1 MSLTDSAVNKY
12 NAGNS
17 ELYGVDNEVP
27 CGRERSPY
35 IINPAGVY
43 SKRARRVI
51 AYTTAVNMP
60 TSLNSTIDAMLKS
73 ARTQTKAPDTG
84 LSTPVHLDKRQP

>member
-1 MSLTDSAVNKY
+1 MNIMLATVKCT
-12 NAGNS
+12 
-17 ELYGVDNEVP
+17 ELITRSP

-43 SKRARRVI
+43 SNRARRVV

-60 TSLNSTIDAMLKS
+60 TSLNSTIDAVLKS
-73 ARTQTKAPDTG
+73 ARTQTKHQTHRPVYTCAPG
-84 LSTPVHLDKRQP
+84 